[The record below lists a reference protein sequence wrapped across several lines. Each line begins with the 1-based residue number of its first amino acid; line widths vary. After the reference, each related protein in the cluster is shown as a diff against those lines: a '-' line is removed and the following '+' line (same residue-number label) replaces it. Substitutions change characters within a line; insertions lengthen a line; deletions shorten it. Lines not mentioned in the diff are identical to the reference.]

1 MPTLVLKSL
10 KCNKTQDSF
19 GSDDPYLCVDSKK
32 VWGPIKAKAG
42 ETLIINENMKFNN
55 RAVIQLWEKD
65 LDPDDLL
72 GSHTIS
78 KDLVGSGNQEVSYTD
93 DGADYC
99 LVFEV
104 K

>member
-42 ETLIINENMKFNN
+42 ETLIINENRNLIIVQLYNCGKKILILMTCLDL
-55 RAVIQLWEKD
+55 IQ
-65 LDPDDLL
+65 
-72 GSHTIS
+72 S
-78 KDLVGSGNQEVSYTD
+78 
-93 DGADYC
+93 
-99 LVFEV
+99 V
-104 K
+104 KTW